1 VIGIV
6 WTLSDHLDFKYVD
19 PVTFN
24 VEWEITLPK
33 SANIPSLYGL
43 SNNAVIYLDQAT
55 ASIDK
60 VTEQGTTV
68 IRKVGAEEA
77 LYGVKILSIDDAQVS
92 TPIGLAPKSLN
103 GYAL

>member
-1 VIGIV
+1 MIGIV

-43 SNNAVIYLDQAT
+43 SNNA
-55 ASIDK
+55 
-60 VTEQGTTV
+60 
-68 IRKVGAEEA
+68 
-77 LYGVKILSIDDAQVS
+77 QVS